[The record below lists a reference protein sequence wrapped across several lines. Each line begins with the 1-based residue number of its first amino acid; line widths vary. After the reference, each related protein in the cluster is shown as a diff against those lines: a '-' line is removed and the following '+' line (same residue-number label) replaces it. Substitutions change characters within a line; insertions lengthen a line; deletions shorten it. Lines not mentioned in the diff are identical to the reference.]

1 MVAGRIDERR
11 NELTPA
17 ERRIADIVLT
27 NPQAVAFGTVADVA
41 RRADTSGA
49 TVVRFA
55 MKLGFTG
62 FSALQEEVQG
72 ELSHR
77 LRPAAER
84 IRERQPSE
92 VVAQVMSVELDNVQ
106 GTLERADREAF
117 VLAVARLSDRKAKVF
132 VLAGAT
138 ARGLG
143 VQLADDLAM
152 LRAGVHLVGGG
163 DVQAGRALAD
173 VCASDAVV
181 VLDFRRY
188 ERWVLDAAR
197 TASTRGACLTA
208 LTDSTLS
215 PLAELADATF
225 VIQAK
230 GAGPFDSQVG
240 TLALINALVAGVA
253 VRVQA
258 SATNRLDRIEEAWR
272 SAGSL
277 VEP

>member
-1 MVAGRIDERR
+1 MVAGRIVERR

-17 ERRIADIVLT
+17 ERRIADIVLSH
-27 NPQAVAFGTVADVA
+27 PQAVAFGTVADVA
-41 RRADTSGA
+41 RQAKTSGA

-72 ELSHR
+72 ELAHR

-92 VVAQVMSVELDNVQ
+92 VVARAMSIELDNVQ
-106 GTLERADREAF
+106 GTLERVDRDAF
-117 VLAVARLSDRKAKVF
+117 ALAVERLSERKARVF

-143 VQLADDLAM
+143 LQLADDLAM
-152 LRAGVHLVGGG
+152 LRPGVHLVGGG
-163 DVQAGRALAD
+163 DVEAGRALTDVGPAD
-173 VCASDAVV
+173 VVV
-181 VLDFRRY
+181 VVDFRRY

-197 TASTRGACLTA
+197 TARATQACLVA

-225 VIQAK
+225 VIQAQ
-230 GAGPFDSQVG
+230 GTGPFDSQVG
-240 TLALINALVAGVA
+240 TLALTNTLVAGVA
-253 VRVQA
+253 ARVQA
-258 SATNRLDRIEEAWR
+258 TATTRLDRIEAAWR
-272 SAGSL
+272 DAGSL

>member
-17 ERRIADIVLT
+17 ERRIADIVLSH
-27 NPQAVAFGTVADVA
+27 PQAVAFGTVADVA

-72 ELSHR
+72 ELAHR

-92 VVAQVMSVELDNVQ
+92 VVARAMSIELDNVQ
-106 GTLERADREAF
+106 GTLERVDRDAF
-117 VLAVARLSDRKAKVF
+117 TLAVERLSERKAQVF

-143 VQLADDLAM
+143 LQLADDLAM
-152 LRAGVHLVGGG
+152 LRPGVHLVGGG
-163 DVQAGRALAD
+163 DVEAGRALTDVGPAD
-173 VCASDAVV
+173 VVV
-181 VLDFRRY
+181 VVDFRRY

-197 TASTRGACLTA
+197 TASASRACLVA

-225 VIQAK
+225 VIQAQ
-230 GAGPFDSQVG
+230 GTGPFDSQVG
-240 TLALINALVAGVA
+240 TLALANTLVAAVA
-253 VRVQA
+253 ARVQA
-258 SATNRLDRIEEAWR
+258 TATTRLDRIEAAWR
-272 SAGSL
+272 DAGSL